1 MTSFCKKCGGPIM
14 DQQEFCA
21 RCGTRAHFPET
32 QAAPVAPA
40 KRFPL
45 NRLIF
50 IAVLVV
56 ALLAG
61 TALYYRRAAPLASVT
76 PNSSG
81 QLATPTADLMALPG
95 SVFEVT
101 YSPDTIVIDRATA
114 LKSLKSVSADESTLV
129 FEHPDEKLLQ
139 LKAGSVMLLQ
149 ELAVRKVTAVIRQ
162 GSQLIVG
169 TEPAALTD
177 AIAEG
182 NIQFEA
188 PVDFSTATAEGRPPP
203 SAHAALFT
211 RLLNPLP
218 VVQAATIPPVK
229 GKFKEWDY
237 TLTVTPSGGQLNLD
251 LTVEKKLRGIEV
263 SLTGTGY
270 LQNFTTSAAI
280 QIHEGVLTDMKYANK
295 NLNGKMNFTW
305 TCKTTAADFILGKPE
320 IKIPANISIPLP
332 IGGLPFT
339 LEISESMILRPGPSG
354 PNQIASGKFNVTYNG
369 TDRFSMSGDSSGEQ
383 AQTAPEILNTF
394 GVSVAPMA
402 FVGALA
408 MPRLELKLSGM
419 GILKKLVPTELADAA
434 AGAISKLIG
443 KAAEGAVEEHMKSEA
458 AAYVEIVST
467 IGFIA
472 SGPLNI
478 VPCQKITITSTVKV
492 GAGADFLGKSVGAK
506 EVELVTESRE
516 EKTPPNVVCGDS

>member
-1 MTSFCKKCGGPIM
+1 VTLFCGKCGGPIE
-14 DQQEFCA
+14 DQQQFCA
-21 RCGTRAHFPET
+21 RCGAPVH
-32 QAAPVAPA
+32 AAPALPA
-40 KRFPL
+40 RRTPY

-50 IAVLVV
+50 V
-56 ALLAG
+56 ALMVILLLAG
-61 TALYYRRAAPLASVT
+61 IAAYSRRAKPIAASTGT
-76 PNSSG
+76 PGSTGSSRI
-81 QLATPTADLMALPG
+81 LSTPAVDLMTLPG

-101 YSPDTIVIDRATA
+101 YTPETIVIDKVTA
-114 LKSLKSVSADESTLV
+114 LKSLKSVSADESTVV
-129 FEHPDEKLLQ
+129 FDQPGEQLLQ

-149 ELAVRKVTAVIRQ
+149 GLALRKVTGVLTQ

-169 TEPAALTD
+169 TEAAALTD

-188 PVDFSTATAEGRPPP
+188 PIDFATATADNGSPTSIQSSRL
-203 SAHAALFT
+203 A
-211 RLLNPLP
+211 RLLNPTT
-218 VVQAATIPPVK
+218 VVHAATIPPLK

-237 TLTVTPSGGQLNLD
+237 TLTATPNGGQLNLD

-263 SLTGTGY
+263 SLIGTGY
-270 LQNFTTSAAI
+270 IQNFTTSAAI
-280 QIHEGVLTDMKYANK
+280 QIHEGVLQDMKYANK

-305 TCKTTAADFILGKPE
+305 TCKTTAADFIIGKPE

-339 LEISESMILRPGPSG
+339 LEISEAMILRPGPSG

-369 TDRFSMSGDSSGEQ
+369 TDRFSMNGDTSGDE
-383 AQTAPEILNTF
+383 AQGSPEILNTY

-408 MPRLELKLSGM
+408 MPRVELKLSGM
-419 GILKKLVPTELADAA
+419 SMLKKLVPSELADAA
-434 AGAISKLIG
+434 AGAITKLLG

-458 AAYVEIVST
+458 AVYVEIVST

-478 VPCQKITITSTVKV
+478 VPCQKITIGTTIKLAQAPTSSANRWEPRK
-492 GAGADFLGKSVGAK
+492 L
-506 EVELVTESRE
+506 
-516 EKTPPNVVCGDS
+516 NW